1 MFDIGFWELSLIG
14 IVALLVI
21 GPEKLPGVAKT
32 VGNFVGKAQRYVQ
45 NVKSDIKREFDAD
58 DLMRMMEDQ
67 KKTIERLETNI
78 QESTNIIAKESQ
90 EIAQSID
97 DGDKEGDGISY
108 KDILKLNIP
117 TGQPLI
123 YELDDNLKP
132 LKHYYLGDEDAIKKA
147 MESVANQGKAK

>member
-78 QESTNIIAKESQ
+78 QESTNIIAKESE

-108 KDILKLNIP
+108 EDILKLNKEHKQKQEE
-117 TGQPLI
+117 T
-123 YELDDNLKP
+123 K
-132 LKHYYLGDEDAIKKA
+132 
-147 MESVANQGKAK
+147 

>member
-78 QESTNIIAKESQ
+78 QESTNIIAKESE

-108 KDILKLNIP
+108 EDILKLNKERKQKQEE
-117 TGQPLI
+117 T
-123 YELDDNLKP
+123 K
-132 LKHYYLGDEDAIKKA
+132 
-147 MESVANQGKAK
+147 

>member
-78 QESTNIIAKESQ
+78 QESTNIIAKETQ
-90 EIAQSID
+90 QIAQSID

-108 KDILKLNIP
+108 EDILKLNKERKQKQEE
-117 TGQPLI
+117 T
-123 YELDDNLKP
+123 K
-132 LKHYYLGDEDAIKKA
+132 
-147 MESVANQGKAK
+147 